1 MPRTGDRWRH
11 DDDGDTDPHD
21 DGPAIRDL
29 LAGALQ
35 ARSAPVQAEAA
46 VLAALA
52 QAPDSVEAQLAAYR
66 FYFYNHRLG
75 EALPHAAAIVVAMA
89 RRLNV
94 ATDWRLVDPDDA
106 PFAALDEAPSLYLQA
121 LLAFGYASLRIG
133 AAADG
138 VAALEKVVALD
149 PADRFGA
156 RRVLAV
162 VAAHAAETAVDD

>member
-11 DDDGDTDPHD
+11 DDGRSGDSDD
-21 DGPAIRDL
+21 DGPAIRDI

-35 ARSAPVQAEAA
+35 ARSAPVQAESA

-52 QAPDSVEAQLAAYR
+52 AAPDGVEARLAAYR
-66 FYFYNHRLG
+66 FYFYNHRLA

-94 ATDWRLVDPDDA
+94 ATDWRLVGPDDA

-121 LLAFGYASLRIG
+121 LLAWGYAGLRIG
-133 AAADG
+133 AQADG
-138 VAALEKVVALD
+138 IAALEKVVALD

-162 VAAHAAETAVDD
+162 VAAHAAEAAADD

>member
-1 MPRTGDRWRH
+1 MARGGGHRRH
-11 DDDGDTDPHD
+11 DGDGRSGDFDD

-46 VLAALA
+46 VLGALA
-52 QAPDSVEAQLAAYR
+52 LAPDSVEARLAAYR
-66 FYFYNHRLG
+66 FYFYNHRLA
-75 EALPHAAAIVVAMA
+75 EALPHADAIVVAMA

-94 ATDWRLVDPDDA
+94 ATDWRLVGADDA
-106 PFAALDEAPSLYLQA
+106 PFGALDEAPSLYLQA
-121 LLAFGYASLRIG
+121 LLAWGYASLRTG
-133 AAADG
+133 ATDDG

-162 VAAHAAETAVDD
+162 VHARAHDDEA